1 MCLLGHK
8 IKGEKMTEEEKMI
21 LRALGEGFTYKEIAK
36 KFAIPQYKARKDI
49 IKKLSARNLPHAVYI
64 AMRDGITQY

>member
-1 MCLLGHK
+1 
-8 IKGEKMTEEEKMI
+8 MTEEEKMI

-36 KFAIPQYKARKDI
+36 KFAIPQYKITQARKDI

-64 AMRDGITQY
+64 AMRDGIIQY

>member
-1 MCLLGHK
+1 
-8 IKGEKMTEEEKMI
+8 MTEEEKMI

-36 KFAIPQYKARKDI
+36 KFAIPQYKQARKDI

-64 AMRDGITQY
+64 AMRHGIIQY